1 METRAKTDAA
11 KVGRTEPRQSPT
23 FDPEPQS
30 DANERLLTR
39 MEEMMESMRA
49 DIVSQIE
56 QIVSGAI
63 KKEITAACEPLQKK
77 ITAQDQTIASLEDTA
92 NEHETQLTSLQATV
106 ASLTERVSSLTQKCE
121 DLEGRSRLNNI
132 RLVGIPENVE
142 GPRPTEFVAKLLQ
155 NLLGMDSEPV
165 LDRAH
170 RTLRPKPKD
179 GEPPRPFV
187 VRVNM
192 FQQRNEI
199 IQKAS
204 SSAPLFYQGKRVSV
218 FPDFTASVA
227 KKRAA
232 FTKVKKELHSCPGVK
247 FGLFYPAV
255 LRITLSSGQAHRFED
270 PAIAMDFVHKRI
282 KTVVDPDS
290 V

>member
-11 KVGRTEPRQSPT
+11 KVGRTEPRQLPISE
-23 FDPEPQS
+23 PELQS

-39 MEEMMESMRA
+39 MEEMMENMRT

-56 QIVSGAI
+56 QIVSGTI

-77 ITAQDQTIASLEDTA
+77 ITAQDQTISNLEDTA

-142 GPRPTEFVAKLLQ
+142 GPRPTEFVAKVLQ

-170 RTLRPKPKD
+170 RTLRSKPKE

-255 LRITLSSGQAHRFED
+255 LRITLPSGQAHRFED